1 MYYVIIINYGI
12 VLLYTIRANG
22 TVVAGALS
30 ARGVGAVMTSIL
42 LPRSPPAG
50 SREFPFFSLTV
61 LKLAARANAN
71 DITKVPR
78 YGKPVHTV
86 TLVRSDVLERAASSI
101 AAELLQCKYC

>member
-42 LPRSPPAG
+42 LPHSRPAG
-50 SREFPFFSLTV
+50 SRDFLFPLSV
-61 LKLAARANAN
+61 LELAARATRMV
-71 DITKVPR
+71 TKVPR

-86 TLVRSDVLERAASSI
+86 TIVRFDVLERAASNI
-101 AAELLQCKYC
+101 AAE